1 MIRDTGRPPG
11 GWRLSADRGGEP
23 VNIRRD
29 ACVALVCAFRGRM
42 GVRARLILTFLLV
55 SVLPLT
61 AVTLYSYAASVGAFR
76 AAVASESGRMA
87 QDLQQRLDTVTA
99 DLGRQVGRL
108 WEPAAATAAAGAKA
122 EPELPVEV
130 RVAERMAS
138 VLGDSARLL
147 DRVEFRPMHGGRES
161 HSPHAAQLPAPPVP
175 PEPGAPG
182 SPAGA
187 PATPSA
193 PEPPRVVIDMREI
206 MADVEKEAA
215 AQGVSP
221 EVAAHLRRLGDQFG
235 PALQAGI
242 AIVGSA
248 TQSAATAVSQE
259 LQARARERAVQARE
273 RAEADRRAALEGEA
287 LEVPVMRG
295 GEMVG
300 SVSAQLNLPRTFALV
315 LGNAHPS
322 QGEIPF
328 AIDADG
334 GLHTAGPEQNRQLTA
349 LNVASL
355 RRSGVRQQ
363 GDWVVVTR
371 EAPSNITFGIARPV
385 AQSLQE
391 IRKASVR
398 SLSLGLGVIAIALL
412 GIVPLSRRMTRNLST
427 LTDGVQRIAQGDFSA
442 RVPVRSRDE
451 FGTLANAFNNM
462 ARDVEHRQQLVVERE
477 RLQRELDLCRRIQ
490 AEMLPHAPLRLGPT
504 EIKGISIPAREV
516 GGDFFNYFELPG
528 GNLAVLVG
536 DVSGKGI
543 SAALLM
549 ANIQATLR
557 ARLPLETDLARL
569 TTSIDK
575 DIEEATPAGVYATL
589 FLGILDPLGKT
600 LRYVNAGHHP
610 QFLIRGDG
618 ILSLPTGGMP
628 VGLFAGHGYTERSV
642 QLADEDV
649 LFFYT
654 DGLVEVENEA
664 GEMFGPERLE
674 SLLRNYSGQG
684 VDTLLERA
692 EQGVRSFRGA
702 AEPFDDLTIMALRLG
717 ERQRQTPADVEPSG

>member
-1 MIRDTGRPPG
+1 M
-11 GWRLSADRGGEP
+11 S
-23 VNIRRD
+23 
-29 ACVALVCAFRGRM
+29 
-42 GVRARLILTFLLV
+42 VRARLILAFLLL

-61 AVTLYSYAASVGAFR
+61 AVTLYSYGSSVAAFR
-76 AAVASESGRMA
+76 AAVAGESGRMA
-87 QDLQQRLDTVTA
+87 QELTQRLDTVTA
-99 DLGRQVGRL
+99 DLGRQVGQVWGPDPERSGADAKT
-108 WEPAAATAAAGAKA
+108 EPDLPAQVQVVERIAT
-122 EPELPVEV
+122 
-130 RVAERMAS
+130 M
-138 VLGDSARLL
+138 LGDSATLL
-147 DRVEFRPMHGGRES
+147 DRVEFTPMPGRTPRPQ
-161 HSPHAAQLPAPPVP
+161 PHPEPAPAPPSPPAAVEPPVAPVPGVPGVP
-175 PEPGAPG
+175 PPP
-182 SPAGA
+182 P
-187 PATPSA
+187 T
-193 PEPPRVVIDMREI
+193 PPRIVIDMREV
-206 MADVEKEAA
+206 MKDLEKDAAVE
-215 AQGVSP
+215 GMSP
-221 EVAAHLRRLGDQFG
+221 QVAAHLRKLGEQLG
-235 PALQAGI
+235 PAMQAGLDI
-242 AIVGSA
+242 AGSA
-248 TQSAATAVSQE
+248 SRSAATAMSQE
-259 LQARARERAVQARE
+259 VRERARERAMRARE
-273 RAEADRRAALEGEA
+273 AARVDRRVALAGEA

-300 SVSAQLNLPRTFALV
+300 SVSAQLNLPRTFAMV
-315 LGNAHPS
+315 LGSAHAS

-334 GLHTAGPEQNRQLTA
+334 ALHAASPEQERQLTA
-349 LNVASL
+349 LNVVSL

-363 GDWVVVTR
+363 GDWVIVTR
-371 EAPSNITFGIARPV
+371 EAPSDITFGIARPI

-398 SLSLGLGVIAIALL
+398 SLSLGLGVIGLALL
-412 GIVPLSRRMTRNLST
+412 GIVPLSRRMTRNLTT
-427 LTDGVQRIAQGDFSA
+427 LTDGVQRIARGDFSA

-451 FGTLANAFNNM
+451 FGALANAFNGM

-477 RLQRELDLCRRIQ
+477 RLKRELELCRRIQ
-490 AEMLPHAPLRLGPT
+490 TEMLPHAPLRLGAT

-528 GNLAVLVG
+528 GNVAVLVG

-569 TTSIDK
+569 TSAIDK
-575 DIEEATPAGVYATL
+575 EIEEATPAGVYATL
-589 FLGILDPLGKT
+589 FLGILDPHGKT

-618 ILSLPTGGMP
+618 IVPLSTGGMP
-628 VGLFAGHGYTERSV
+628 VGLFAGHGYTERTV

-664 GEMFGPERLE
+664 GDMFGPERLE
-674 SLLRNYSGQG
+674 PLLRAYSGAG
-684 VDTLLERA
+684 VDALLERA
-692 EQGVRSFRGA
+692 EQGVRAFRGA

-717 ERQRQTPADVEPSG
+717 ERAQAA